1 MSPQRGTS
9 SEDNAPL
16 SFPDAVAWSAWLKK
30 HHASSMGVWLRLAKK
45 GKTKRLLTY
54 ADALEVALAWGWIDG
69 QKRANDGDSWLQRFT
84 PRTARSGWSKINREK
99 AKALIDSGR
108 MHAPGLAE
116 VERAK
121 ADGRWEAAYD
131 SARTST
137 VPEDLQKALAA
148 NPRAK
153 SFFAKLNGANRYA
166 VLYRVQTPRK
176 AETRARRVEQLVAM
190 LARGETIHPQ
200 RQRGVK

>member
-1 MSPQRGTS
+1 MSPQRRTS
-9 SEDNAPL
+9 SEHNAAL
-16 SFPDAVAWSAWLKK
+16 SFPDAAAWSAWLKK

-45 GKTKRLLTY
+45 GKTKRLVTY
-54 ADALEVALAWGWIDG
+54 PDALEAALAWGWIDG
-69 QKRANDGDSWLQRFT
+69 QKRANDGGSWLQRFT

-137 VPEDLQKALAA
+137 VPEDLQKALEA
-148 NPRAK
+148 NRRAK

-166 VLYRVQTPRK
+166 VLYRVQTAKK

-200 RQRGVK
+200 RERGVK